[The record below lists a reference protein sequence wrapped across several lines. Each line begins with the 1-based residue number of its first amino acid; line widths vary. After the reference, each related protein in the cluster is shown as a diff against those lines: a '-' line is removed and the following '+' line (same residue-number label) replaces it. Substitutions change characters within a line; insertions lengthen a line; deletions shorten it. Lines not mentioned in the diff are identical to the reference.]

1 MPAWRIEFS
10 RAAARQFAALP
21 RKEQERL
28 RARIDRLAENPRP
41 AGVRKLAG
49 EEGLYRLRSGD
60 YRVIYTVQDEVL
72 LVLVLKVGHR
82 REAYR

>member
-1 MPAWRIEFS
+1 MPVWRIEFS
-10 RAAARQFAALP
+10 RPAARQFAALP

-28 RARIDRLAENPRP
+28 RARIDRLAENPCP

-72 LVLVLKVGHR
+72 MVLVLKVGHR
-82 REAYR
+82 REVYR